1 MESFFSRYRNPMILG
16 IVLLLQVFGLAVQL
30 KRPIDPRHPEAG
42 SVRMIRLWVSTVIT
56 PIERIFI
63 GTGNFFRTSWHDYVN
78 IRGLRSEN
86 EQLRAENEQLR
97 LDQSRISEEAGKA
110 QRLEQLL
117 EFKQRFP
124 IKTVAAQ
131 VIGSSGTEQSHL
143 LLIDRGWRDGLRP
156 DLAVLTPEGVVGKLR
171 DVFPFTAQVL
181 LISDAT
187 SGVGGLLESSRLH
200 GVVKGTSNG
209 ALVLDH
215 VMVDEKVER
224 GDRVM
229 TSGGD
234 RVYPKGFPV
243 GTVTDVCAPSRSRDC
258 EPLLPGSDLFLNI
271 RLKPAAELNR
281 LEEVLVVT
289 EPAPQQA
296 ETETPMHTADILAQ
310 RLPGVTGKSPE
321 NAADGQ
327 GTAAGTATGVQPQKA
342 PGNPPQSTPGNMPAP
357 ANPKTTRPPL
367 TTTPPAVPGATAPAG
382 AARVKKPTGTRNAA
396 SPSAGTSAGSGSG
409 LKPANTAPA
418 PAPSGESAPPVPI
431 PITAPTP
438 TPTPAPAAT
447 PPASNPASN
456 PATETPKLP

>member
-1 MESFFSRYRNPMILG
+1 MESFFTRYRNPMILG

-30 KRPIDPRHPEAG
+30 KRPIDPKHPEAG

-97 LDQSRISEEAGKA
+97 LGQSRISEEAGKA

-117 EFKQRFP
+117 NFKQHFA

-131 VIGSSGTEQSHL
+131 VIGSSGTEQSRL
-143 LLIDRGWRDGLRP
+143 LLIDRGWRDGLQP
-156 DLAVLTPEGVVGKLR
+156 DLAVVTPEGVVGKLR

-181 LISDAT
+181 LINDAT
-187 SGVGGLLESSRLH
+187 SGVGGLLENSRLH

-209 ALVLDH
+209 ALALDH

-234 RVYPKGFPV
+234 RVYPKGFPI
-243 GTVTDVCAPSRSRDC
+243 GTVMQVCAPSRSPEC
-258 EPLLPGSDLFLNI
+258 EPLLPGSDLFLSI

-289 EPAPQQA
+289 EPRPQQV
-296 ETETPMHTADILAQ
+296 ETETPVRAADVLAQ

-321 NAADGQ
+321 NAAG
-327 GTAAGTATGVQPQKA
+327 GEAGTAGAQPAQ
-342 PGNPPQSTPGNMPAP
+342 TPGQTPVQKFGNTTPGTTP
-357 ANPKTTRPPL
+357 PPNPKTTKPAL
-367 TTTPPAVPGATAPAG
+367 TTTPPAVPGATAPA
-382 AARVKKPTGTRNAA
+382 RVKKPAGTRNVA
-396 SPSAGTSAGSGSG
+396 SPSAGTSAGSGS
-409 LKPANTAPA
+409 KSANPA
-418 PAPSGESAPPVPI
+418 PAATPPGESAPPVPI
-431 PITAPTP
+431 VITAPTP
-438 TPTPAPAAT
+438 TPTPAPVAT

-456 PATETPKLP
+456 PPSNPTTETPKLP